1 VRITVPPPTPGQTLS
16 DVGSNISQLGTV
28 VLVVVA
34 AASLAIDAHPG
45 LAIFYRTRARAAP
58 VLFLPRYATVAAA
71 AVLALG
77 LGVLAAWY
85 ETAVLI
91 GPPRA
96 VALAGGFALE
106 AAWLCF
112 AAATVAAWASIT
124 PAVLATTGASLAS
137 LLALALLAEIPAVS
151 SWSPT
156 ALAGSLGDLAKSH
169 HAATPWHA
177 VVIAV
182 PSTIALLA
190 LAAWRLT
197 HHVSEKAA

>member
-1 VRITVPPPTPGQTLS
+1 
-16 DVGSNISQLGTV
+16 
-28 VLVVVA
+28 
-34 AASLAIDAHPG
+34 
-45 LAIFYRTRARAAP
+45 
-58 VLFLPRYATVAAA
+58 VAAA
-71 AVLALG
+71 AVLALV

-96 VALAGGFALE
+96 VALAAGFALE

-112 AAATVAAWASIT
+112 AAATVAAWASVT

-151 SWSPT
+151 GWSPT
-156 ALAGSLGDLAKSH
+156 ALAGSLGDLAKTH
-169 HAATPWHA
+169 HATTLWHA